1 MTVKKRMSLILLFYF
16 CFTFAQQSSE
26 HLQKY
31 IILSSTH
38 IDYVQYNI
46 RANEIIDR
54 TNIEMSVVFYTD
66 NDLKYL
72 YKKYD
77 AEVVELDI
85 DYIQRKEDP
94 DAIIFIIK
102 TNPNQFH
109 RVTFLIKD
117 KSIVETMKDY
127 KNNHGMRLLYTSTE

>member
-1 MTVKKRMSLILLFYF
+1 MKKRISLILLFYLS
-16 CFTFAQQSSE
+16 FTFAQQSSE
-26 HLQKY
+26 YQEKY
-31 IILSSTH
+31 VILSSTH
-38 IDYVQYNI
+38 IDYLQYNI

-54 TNIEMSVVFYTD
+54 TNMEMSVVFYTD
-66 NDLKYL
+66 KDFKYL
-72 YKKYD
+72 LKKYGT
-77 AEVVELDI
+77 EVVELDI
-85 DYIQRKEDP
+85 DYIQHKEDP

-127 KNNHGMRLLYTSTE
+127 KKNHGMRLLYTSTE